1 MDALEQLLAE
11 FFGPGTSTDRKRAIE
26 AQLES
31 QRPTMDDCRYLLLH
45 ARSDYVAWFAAS
57 QYQKRIQAT
66 WGSLDPDTQH
76 TNRSFLFIFLQQQS
90 QMDSGSI
97 AAPEL
102 EIDTRLGQA
111 LGNAAAA
118 TRFSPFVLNKVIQ
131 LLTDVALL
139 DWPDRFQDLFPEIHR
154 LLQSKSKEQA
164 LLGWTLLEAVV
175 QEFVGTYPAP
185 GSGTSQ
191 RVHFALS
198 QQKRYLWEQFKVQV
212 PDLLALIV
220 QHLDTC
226 YNKTLVAP
234 LSTEAPAPSPVEHSL
249 WGASAYGRRPSI
261 ANNSSFQNS
270 FSGSRAVPGS
280 MGNSFAA
287 SNLSSSFL
295 GQTGFHQD
303 QGQRHGSQSDQGA
316 ANSYGK
322 SPTTTLRKTLSQFLG
337 GPTNA
342 NDSGIHLNPGQSSL
356 GSGSYFNQ
364 TRQRMGSISDLGQM
378 AMRRS
383 SINAA
388 ALMGS
393 RRNSVESTFVTGSKM
408 DSHTRKTCMLALRT
422 LTTLLSCT
430 GLDPRQI
437 SFSASIT
444 AVLRFSTLHQN
455 KTVDLGIL
463 AMSCLNGLVA
473 RPGFLATNQETM
485 TSAVR
490 IIADLIRYFNEVKD
504 GIDDIDESYLQMFM
518 HFVSLFCTW
527 SHLERAEKALNLSIP
542 DFLLSFAR
550 FTLEKVSVDYLK
562 VCMDVWK
569 SLLDALIHAATEVPR
584 PLPVQHPLRRIQ
596 GTLLSFM
603 SALVEKFYQ
612 MKGATQSEDAFSTFE
627 VEDEEDLDDLTELVE
642 SLVGSVGEIFTEE
655 VIEMLNPLLN
665 QQLDLYSRREFEDCK
680 TLPVTLGIL
689 SRVSYNFLQNFEHR
703 RDYTSNLVIYLTRMT
718 KLSVEFYVATTADA
732 TSPGKDKAELTGTIT
747 LALFSCLQPLVPWLA
762 HLWKVETNPE
772 TDIDAQTRAP
782 VGRDIYQELAQ
793 ISTDLFRKLL
803 ATSSS
808 QLEQSVRPNSALNT
822 FLGPATMSCSAMDR
836 KLLLACVKTLGAVTL
851 QVRIPTALV
860 TTGSL
865 LFWELHSI
873 RDMATCMSQNVL
885 SSGSFMGSI
894 NNAAEDRTGLTPDD
908 ELYCLAYIA
917 LSNGIVLDPKTSQE
931 QQAFSSLVAPLVY
944 PLQSTLQD
952 SKSAPATY
960 LSSDEVKF
968 RVHRS
973 LVVLRSILDSVSEA
987 AVASRA
993 LVFEGMKSAL
1003 PLVQEYFE
1011 LYFEDQDILM
1021 FFKTLVKSLH
1031 RQIGTGYCMEVAR
1044 VLMERLTSPTLL
1056 ETALSTQTL
1065 QQQNQALHQR
1075 SFIIRQRKA
1084 LERIQLS
1091 ISVLKAVLELPGKD
1105 ISLSI
1110 PEFIQFL
1117 FMQLG
1122 PKLLSVQSRQS
1133 SHSAMSIAGSSPG
1146 GEESAE
1152 NAVNELMT
1160 LFYGTVQTL
1169 LSQHSR
1175 YFFANSRVGVP
1186 NASTAVT
1193 EDGSRLRALQSCM
1206 EFLARGLHSPQPEQV
1221 RQTIEIL
1228 CALQDHSLC
1237 RLFDRQEFQA
1247 TYRFEFLQIIF
1258 RMALNHQHDLLL
1270 EDMAGLVH
1278 NMVKGER
1285 EGDDKFLGVWHGDL
1299 KRFVASL
1306 EPSQV
1311 LVSTG
1316 AAFAARAGSGSPP
1329 HLLSSPG
1336 HTEASLSPSGSG
1348 TNAQFSDAMKEAL
1361 WMGLARLGDE
1371 SCYREGLYEFVN
1383 DAQVYAQSLTV

>member
-31 QRPTMDDCRYLLLH
+31 QRPTMDDCRYLLLN

-76 TNRSFLFIFLQQQS
+76 TNRSFLLIFLQQQS
-90 QMDSGSI
+90 QMGSGSI
-97 AAPEL
+97 APPETG
-102 EIDTRLGQA
+102 IDSRLGQA
-111 LGNAAAA
+111 PGNVNVAQAAAV

-191 RVHFALS
+191 RVHFTLS
-198 QQKRYLWEQFKVQV
+198 QQKRYLWEQFKAQV

-249 WGASAYGRRPSI
+249 WGASVYGRRPSI
-261 ANNSSFQNS
+261 ANNTSLQNS

-280 MGNSFAA
+280 MGSSFAA

-337 GPTNA
+337 GPTSA

-527 SHLERAEKALNLSIP
+527 SHLERAEKSLNLSIP

-569 SLLDALIHAATEVPR
+569 SLLDALIHAAAEVPR

-718 KLSVEFYVATTADA
+718 KLSIEFYIATTADA

-762 HLWKVETNPE
+762 HLWKVETNSE
-772 TDIDAQTRAP
+772 TDTDAQTRPP
-782 VGRDIYQELAQ
+782 VAREIYQELAQ

-803 ATSSS
+803 VTSPSP
-808 QLEQSVRPNSALNT
+808 LEQSLIPNSALNT

-836 KLLLACVKTLGAVTL
+836 KLLLASIKTLGAVTL
-851 QVRIPTALV
+851 QIRIPSTLV

-865 LFWELHSI
+865 LFWELQSI
-873 RDMATCMSQNVL
+873 RDMATCVSQNAL
-885 SSGSFMGSI
+885 SIGGVMGSI
-894 NNAAEDRTGLTPDD
+894 KDTSEDRAGLTPDD
-908 ELYCLAYIA
+908 ELYCLAYVA

-931 QQAFSSLVAPLVY
+931 QQVSSLPVWWRLSYIPYRVRFKTRYPHRPL
-944 PLQSTLQD
+944 
-952 SKSAPATY
+952 
-960 LSSDEVKF
+960 KF

-973 LVVLRSILDSVSEA
+973 LVILRSILESVSEA
-987 AVASRA
+987 GVASRV

-1003 PLVQEYFE
+1003 PLVQEYFD

-1021 FFKTLVKSLH
+1021 FFKTLIKSLH
-1031 RQIGTGYCMEVAR
+1031 RQIGTGYCMEVVR

-1056 ETALSTQTL
+1056 ETALLSRTI
-1065 QQQNQALHQR
+1065 QQQQSLHQR

-1091 ISVLKAVLELPGKD
+1091 TSVLKAVLELPGKD

-1110 PEFIQFL
+1110 PEFIEFL

-1122 PKLLSVQSRQS
+1122 PKLLSAQSQHPS
-1133 SHSAMSIAGSSPG
+1133 TAAASAVGSSPG
-1146 GEESAE
+1146 GEETAE
-1152 NAVNELMT
+1152 NAVNELMA
-1160 LFYGTVQTL
+1160 LFQGTVQTL

-1175 YFFANSRVGVP
+1175 YFFANSRVGIT
-1186 NASTAVT
+1186 NASTTPVI
-1193 EDGSRLRALQSCM
+1193 EHSSRIGALQRCM
-1206 EFLARGLHSPQPEQV
+1206 EILARGLLSPQPELV

-1237 RLFDRQEFQA
+1237 RLFDRQEFQS

-1270 EDMAGLVH
+1270 EDMAGLCH
-1278 NMVKGER
+1278 KMVKGER

-1299 KRFVASL
+1299 KRFVVEL

-1311 LVSTG
+1311 LRVNAG
-1316 AAFAARAGSGSPP
+1316 AASRAGSGSPP
-1329 HLLSSPG
+1329 LLSSPG
-1336 HTEASLSPSGSG
+1336 HTGASLSSSGSV
-1348 TNAQFSDAMKEAL
+1348 TYAPFSDAMKEAL

-1383 DAQVYAQSLTV
+1383 DARVYAQSLAV

>member
-11 FFGPGTSTDRKRAIE
+11 FFGPGTSTNRKRAIE

-31 QRPTMDDCRYLLLH
+31 QRPTMDDCRYLLLN

-66 WGSLDPDTQH
+66 WSSLDPDTQH
-76 TNRSFLFIFLQQQS
+76 TNRSFLFIFLDQQS
-90 QMDSGSI
+90 QMGSGSI
-97 AAPEL
+97 PASETG
-102 EIDTRLGQA
+102 IDSRLGQA
-111 LGNAAAA
+111 PGNVNVAQATAA

-198 QQKRYLWEQFKVQV
+198 QQKRYLWEQFKAQV

-249 WGASAYGRRPSI
+249 WGASVYGRRPSI
-261 ANNSSFQNS
+261 ANNSSLQNS

-280 MGNSFAA
+280 MGSSFAT

-527 SHLERAEKALNLSIP
+527 SHLERAEKTLNLSIP

-569 SLLDALIHAATEVPR
+569 SLLDALIHAAAEVPR
-584 PLPVQHPLRRIQ
+584 PLSVQHPLRRIQ

-718 KLSVEFYVATTADA
+718 KLSVEFYIATIADA

-747 LALFSCLQPLVPWLA
+747 LALFNCLQPLVPWLA

-772 TDIDAQTRAP
+772 TDIETQTRAP
-782 VGRDIYQELAQ
+782 VAREIYQELAQ
-793 ISTDLFRKLL
+793 ISTDLFRNLL
-803 ATSSS
+803 VTSSS
-808 QLEQSVRPNSALNT
+808 QLEQSLIPNSALKP

-851 QVRIPTALV
+851 QVRIPSTLV

-873 RDMATCMSQNVL
+873 REMAACVSQNVL
-885 SSGSFMGSI
+885 SSGGFMGSI
-894 NNAAEDRTGLTPDD
+894 KDTLEDRSGLTPDD
-908 ELYCLAYIA
+908 ELYCLAYVA
-917 LSNGIVLDPKTSQE
+917 LSNGIVLNPQTSQE
-931 QQAFSSLVAPLVY
+931 QQAFSSLVAPIVY

-952 SKSAPATY
+952 SRSAPATY
-960 LSSDEVKF
+960 LSSDE
-968 RVHRS
+968 
-973 LVVLRSILDSVSEA
+973 
-987 AVASRA
+987 ASRA

-1056 ETALSTQTL
+1056 ETALSNQPL
-1065 QQQNQALHQR
+1065 QQQHQGLHQR
-1075 SFIIRQRKA
+1075 SYIIRQRKA

-1122 PKLLSVQSRQS
+1122 PKLLSAQVQQS
-1133 SHSAMSIAGSSPG
+1133 SYSAVSTGGSSPS

-1175 YFFANSRVGVP
+1175 YFFANSRVAVT
-1186 NASTAVT
+1186 NASTAPAT
-1193 EDGSRLRALQSCM
+1193 EDGSRFQALQSCM
-1206 EFLARGLHSPQPEQV
+1206 EFLARGLHSQQPEQV
-1221 RQTIEIL
+1221 RQTIDIL

-1247 TYRFEFLQIIF
+1247 TYRFEFLQIIL

-1278 NMVKGER
+1278 KMVKGER
-1285 EGDDKFLGVWHGDL
+1285 EGDDKFLSVWHGDL

-1311 LVSTG
+1311 IISTG

-1329 HLLSSPG
+1329 LLLSSPG
-1336 HTEASLSPSGSG
+1336 HTGASHSPSGSV
-1348 TNAQFSDAMKEAL
+1348 TNVQFSDAMKEAL
-1361 WMGLARLGDE
+1361 WMGLSRLGDE

-1383 DAQVYAQSLTV
+1383 DAQVYAQSLAV